1 MLSNKET
8 GLKSLESLP
17 MFSGARK
24 DGGGGGWPGNYN
36 ILDLAKT
43 GSVVRAYEM
52 KLS

>member
-24 DGGGGGWPGNYN
+24 DGGGGGGRGIAVSAVFMASN
-36 ILDLAKT
+36 
-43 GSVVRAYEM
+43 GG
-52 KLS
+52 